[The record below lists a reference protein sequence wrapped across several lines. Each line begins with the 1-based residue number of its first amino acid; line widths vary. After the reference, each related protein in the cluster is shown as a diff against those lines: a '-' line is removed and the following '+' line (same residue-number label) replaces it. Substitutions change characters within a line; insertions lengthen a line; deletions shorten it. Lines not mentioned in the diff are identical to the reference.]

1 MHMDQNQEMLELLRK
16 IERSGRQKNVTN
28 LLLCLFM
35 LAAAVSCVTLCV
47 MVCRLLP
54 QVNDL
59 LGQMETVMTD
69 LEQTVRRLSALDLE
83 SMVANANSLA
93 VVAQDSLQQTME
105 KLNAVDFET
114 LNKAIED
121 LSKVIEPLA
130 KFFGMFN

>member
-1 MHMDQNQEMLELLRK
+1 MDQNQEMLELLRK

-54 QVNDL
+54 QVNAL

-93 VVAQDSLQQTME
+93 VVAQESLQQTME
-105 KLNAVDFET
+105 KLNTVDFET

>member
-1 MHMDQNQEMLELLRK
+1 MDQNQEMLELLRK

-93 VVAQDSLQQTME
+93 VVAQESLQQTME
-105 KLNAVDFET
+105 KLNTVDFET

>member
-1 MHMDQNQEMLELLRK
+1 MDQNQEMLELLRK

-105 KLNAVDFET
+105 KLNTVDFET

>member
-1 MHMDQNQEMLELLRK
+1 MDQNQEMLELLRK
-16 IERSGRQKNVTN
+16 IEKSGRQKNVTN

-83 SMVANANSLA
+83 SMVTNANSLA
-93 VVAQDSLQQTME
+93 VVAQESLQQTME
-105 KLNAVDFET
+105 KLNTVDFET

>member
-1 MHMDQNQEMLELLRK
+1 MDQNQEMLELLRK

-28 LLLCLFM
+28 ILLCLFM

-105 KLNAVDFET
+105 KLNTVDFET

>member
-1 MHMDQNQEMLELLRK
+1 MDQNQEMLELLRK
-16 IERSGRQKNVTN
+16 IEKSGRQKNVTN

-35 LAAAVSCVTLCV
+35 LAAAISCVTLCV

-93 VVAQDSLQQTME
+93 VVAQESLQQTME
-105 KLNAVDFET
+105 KLNTVDFET

>member
-1 MHMDQNQEMLELLRK
+1 MDQNQEMLELLRK

-28 LLLCLFM
+28 ILLCLFM

-69 LEQTVRRLSALDLE
+69 LERTVRRLSALDLE

-93 VVAQDSLQQTME
+93 VVAQESLQQTME
-105 KLNAVDFET
+105 KLNTVDFET

>member
-1 MHMDQNQEMLELLRK
+1 MDQNQEMLELLRK
-16 IERSGRQKNVTN
+16 IEKSGRQKNVTN
-28 LLLCLFM
+28 ILLCLFM

-105 KLNAVDFET
+105 KLNTVDFET

>member
-1 MHMDQNQEMLELLRK
+1 MDQNQEMLELLRK
-16 IERSGRQKNVTN
+16 IEKSGRQKNVTN

-47 MVCRLLP
+47 MVCRMLP

-93 VVAQDSLQQTME
+93 VVAQESLQQTME
-105 KLNAVDFET
+105 KMNTVDFET

>member
-1 MHMDQNQEMLELLRK
+1 MDQNQEMLELLRK
-16 IERSGRQKNVTN
+16 IEKSSRQKNVTN

-93 VVAQDSLQQTME
+93 VVAQESLQQTME
-105 KLNAVDFET
+105 KLNTVDFET

>member
-1 MHMDQNQEMLELLRK
+1 MDQNQEMLELLRK
-16 IERSGRQKNVTN
+16 IEKSGRQKNVTN

-35 LAAAVSCVTLCV
+35 LVAAVSCVTLCV

-93 VVAQDSLQQTME
+93 VVAQESLQQTME
-105 KLNAVDFET
+105 KLNTVDFET

>member
-93 VVAQDSLQQTME
+93 VVAQESLQQTME
-105 KLNAVDFET
+105 KLNTVDFET

>member
-1 MHMDQNQEMLELLRK
+1 MDQNQEMLELLRK
-16 IERSGRQKNVTN
+16 IEKSGRQKNVTN

-69 LEQTVRRLSALDLE
+69 LERTVRRLSALDLE

-93 VVAQDSLQQTME
+93 VVAQESLQQTME
-105 KLNAVDFET
+105 KLNTVDFET

>member
-1 MHMDQNQEMLELLRK
+1 MDQNQEMLELLRK
-16 IERSGRQKNVTN
+16 IEKSGRQKNVTN

-69 LEQTVRRLSALDLE
+69 LEQTVRRMSALDLE

-93 VVAQDSLQQTME
+93 VVAQESLQQTME
-105 KLNAVDFET
+105 KLNTVDFET

>member
-16 IERSGRQKNVTN
+16 IEKSGRQKNVTN

-54 QVNDL
+54 QVNGL

-105 KLNAVDFET
+105 KLNTVDFET

>member
-1 MHMDQNQEMLELLRK
+1 MDQNQEMLELLRK
-16 IERSGRQKNVTN
+16 IEKSGRQKNVTN
-28 LLLCLFM
+28 ILLCLFM

-54 QVNDL
+54 QVNAL
-59 LGQMETVMTD
+59 LGQMETVMAD

-93 VVAQDSLQQTME
+93 VAAQESLQQTME
-105 KLNAVDFET
+105 KLNTVDFET

>member
-1 MHMDQNQEMLELLRK
+1 MDQNQEMLELLRK

-93 VVAQDSLQQTME
+93 VVAQESLQQTME
-105 KLNAVDFET
+105 KMNTVDFET

>member
-16 IERSGRQKNVTN
+16 IEKSGRQKNVTN

-93 VVAQDSLQQTME
+93 VVAQESLQQTME
-105 KLNAVDFET
+105 KLNTVDFET

>member
-1 MHMDQNQEMLELLRK
+1 MDQNQEMLELLRK

-93 VVAQDSLQQTME
+93 VVAQESLQQTMD
-105 KLNAVDFET
+105 KLNTIDFET

-121 LSKVIEPLA
+121 LAEVIEPLA
-130 KFFGMFN
+130 KFFAMFG